1 MVARIGLIS
10 DTHGRLD
17 PRVAPLFERE
27 GVGAIIHAGDIGG
40 PDILW
45 ELNAVAPVTAVLG
58 NNDYAG
64 VPGWA
69 LDPVARLT
77 VAMAPGAAEPIS
89 GGAHGAT
96 SAVVADGSEEGT
108 NLVDIRIAVV
118 HVLGHLRPIPH
129 DVDVVVAGHTHVP
142 SAVVDSR
149 SGALCVN
156 PGSASRPRAGAG
168 PTVGILEMSSAREVL
183 FRTVPLNG

>member
-1 MVARIGLIS
+1 MISKIGIIS

-17 PRVAPLFERE
+17 PRAVSIFERE
-27 GVGAIIHAGDIGG
+27 QVGAIVHAGDIGS

-77 VAMAPGAAEPIS
+77 VAMAPNVAEGAVSGEPID
-89 GGAHGAT
+89 
-96 SAVVADGSEEGT
+96 V
-108 NLVDIRIAVV
+108 RIAVV
-118 HVLGHLRPIPH
+118 HVLGHLKPIPS

-142 SAVVDSR
+142 SAVVDPR

-156 PGSASRPRAGAG
+156 PGSASRPRAGTN
-168 PTVGILEMSSAREVL
+168 PTVGILECRSDSVDRLV
-183 FRTVPLNG
+183 FRATELAV

>member
-1 MVARIGLIS
+1 MVAKIGLIS

-17 PRVAPLFERE
+17 PRVVPLFERE

-58 NNDYAG
+58 NNDYSG
-64 VPGWA
+64 VVGWA
-69 LDPVARLT
+69 LNPVARLT
-77 VAMAPGAAEPIS
+77 LSMTPVAS
-89 GGAHGAT
+89 
-96 SAVVADGSEEGT
+96 EGT
-108 NLVDIRIAVV
+108 DEPDSGEANPEAVDVRIAVV
-118 HVLGHLRPIPH
+118 HVLGHLKPIPL

-142 SAVVDSR
+142 SATVDPR

-156 PGSASRPRAGAG
+156 PGSASRPRAGTG
-168 PTVGILEMSSAREVL
+168 PTVGLLTLDRTGSIAFSA
-183 FRTVPLNG
+183 VPLES